1 MGDTTRSLRW
11 RTIDIVVAA
20 VLGVAIGV
28 VFWAWAL
35 LWGVFGTA
43 FDFFKPASGLG
54 IGIWMLG
61 AVLGGLI
68 VRKPGAALF
77 VEVIAA
83 LVEALIG
90 NQWGLTSVLEGF
102 VEALGAELIFALF
115 AYRVFKL
122 PVAMLAGAA
131 AAVFAT
137 VWEWF
142 TYYPSWAW
150 GWKLAYTG
158 FGAISGMLLAG
169 LLGWALVRAMAGT
182 GVLDRF
188 GAGRERPRTV

>member
-11 RTIDIVVAA
+11 RTIDIVVAS

-28 VFWAWAL
+28 VFWAWSL

-43 FDFFKPASGLG
+43 FDFLPAGGLG

-68 VRKPGAALF
+68 IRKPGAAVY

-102 VEALGAELIFALF
+102 VEALGAELVFALF

-122 PVAMLAGAA
+122 PVALLAGAA

-142 TYYPSWAW
+142 TYYPAWGW

-158 FGAISGMLLAG
+158 FGAISGLLLAG

-188 GAGRERPRTV
+188 GAGRERARTV

>member
-1 MGDTTRSLRW
+1 
-11 RTIDIVVAA
+11 V
-20 VLGVAIGV
+20 
-28 VFWAWAL
+28 
-35 LWGVFGTA
+35 
-43 FDFFKPASGLG
+43 
-54 IGIWMLG
+54 
-61 AVLGGLI
+61 
-68 VRKPGAALF
+68 
-77 VEVIAA
+77 
-83 LVEALIG
+83 
-90 NQWGLTSVLEGF
+90 
-102 VEALGAELIFALF
+102 F

-150 GWKLAYTG
+150 GWKFAYTG
-158 FGAISGMLLAG
+158 FGAVSGAVLAG

-188 GAGRERPRTV
+188 GAGRERARTV